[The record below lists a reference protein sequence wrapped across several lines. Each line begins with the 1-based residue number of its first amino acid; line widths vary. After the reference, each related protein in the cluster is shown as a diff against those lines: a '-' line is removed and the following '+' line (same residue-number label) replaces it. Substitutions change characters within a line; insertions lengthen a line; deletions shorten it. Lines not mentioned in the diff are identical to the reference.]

1 VPQGRGD
8 LITDTRDVSPTS
20 RFTAKTTIEYGLPAK
35 SLTEVAAVHR
45 VPRPPRI
52 GGWPAHKGN
61 RIKASGG
68 SNDQTLSVLVLS
80 VLVLSVLGLFLSVA
94 LMCWTSGGPAKAST
108 WHSEISI
115 DGFYCAD
122 GSRRAH
128 LAQCKGG
135 SVNGAGHGAGQG
147 PGQPSAALRQACGED
162 ARRFCS
168 AVIQDLQARRA
179 CMKAHAADLSAPCKA
194 AIARQF
200 GSP

>member
-1 VPQGRGD
+1 MPQGRGD

-20 RFTAKTTIEYGLPAK
+20 RFTTKTTIEYGLPAK

-68 SNDQTLSVLVLS
+68 SNDQTLS

-135 SVNGAGHGAGQG
+135 SVNGAGHGAEQG
-147 PGQPSAALRQACGED
+147 PGQPSAALRKLA
-162 ARRFCS
+162 ARMQEGF
-168 AVIQDLQARRA
+168 AALLFKIYKLA
-179 CMKAHAADLSAPCKA
+179 AHA
-194 AIARQF
+194 
-200 GSP
+200 

>member
-1 VPQGRGD
+1 MPQGRGD

-80 VLVLSVLGLFLSVA
+80 VLVVSVLVLSVLGLFLSVA

-147 PGQPSAALRQACGED
+147 PGQPSAALRKLA
-162 ARRFCS
+162 ARMQEGF
-168 AVIQDLQARRA
+168 AALLFKIYKLA
-179 CMKAHAADLSAPCKA
+179 AHA
-194 AIARQF
+194 
-200 GSP
+200 